1 VKIIF
6 ILSLIILFFSAC
18 SQEAQPYEEVNESL
32 PSSSEQGY
40 IDTH

>member
-1 VKIIF
+1 MKNIY
-6 ILSLIILFFSAC
+6 ILVLVVLCLSAC
-18 SQEAQPYEEVNESL
+18 SQEAQPYEELNESL